1 LLWRC
6 CHTPSA
12 ICINDKADLI
22 FAGTDAPAALGTL
35 CAFGCINKETNG
47 KITAAVTDLLEE
59 FGLDETRIYINFF
72 DFDPANMGWSRKTF
86 AG

>member
-1 LLWRC
+1 V
-6 CHTPSA
+6 

-35 CAFGCINKETNG
+35 CSLGSINKETNG

-59 FGLDETRIYINFF
+59 FGLDETRIYINFY
-72 DFDPANMGWSRKTF
+72 DIDPANMGWSRKTF